1 MPPLYMVVDE
11 ASGEY
16 LAAPTP
22 GAGLVLRRDCDD
34 SAIWTEA
41 ADGGAVLRCATSG
54 TELSAAAVG
63 LSGPPPED
71 IDAEFG
77 AGAAALVPP
86 RYTLTRA
93 GDALLGSGR

>member
-34 SAIWTEA
+34 SAIWEEA
-41 ADGGAVLRCATSG
+41 GEHVLRCATSG
-54 TELSAAAVG
+54 APS
-63 LSGPPPED
+63 
-71 IDAEFG
+71 
-77 AGAAALVPP
+77 
-86 RYTLTRA
+86 
-93 GDALLGSGR
+93 